1 MFSSR
6 PENALRDRIDQIGTA
21 SHVSG
26 WKGIRSARGPKR
38 PRWDL
43 FLSDSEKVEQRE
55 NPRTAALIKPFQ
67 AGKCYARGQSKTA
80 AGHQCGEL

>member
-1 MFSSR
+1 MFSEGVIRCKLSPGFLKVFDRCFKWSGIAMFSSR

-43 FLSDSEKVEQRE
+43 FYK
-55 NPRTAALIKPFQ
+55 
-67 AGKCYARGQSKTA
+67 
-80 AGHQCGEL
+80 